1 MSFTV
6 FLRKMALKSNPPCEE
21 GLKFGSQAK
30 NLRLKRAAAIIS
42 AAVFFGIMIAATLLL
57 VNFFKKFSDPA
68 ELKSYINSF
77 GVYGK
82 LVFLGLQIIQI
93 VIAFIPG
100 EAVQIGAGYAYG
112 AVEGTLLCL
121 VGAALASAVVFLL
134 TKLVGIRAVELFVS
148 RRKIDSLKFINSE
161 QKLNRLIFILFLIP
175 GVPKDVV
182 TYLAGLTRISFHEF
196 LVISTVARTPALLM
210 STLGGSAVADRN
222 YTGAAVIF
230 SAAALLS
237 IAGLKAYSCLTE
249 KKKKKLQQKSTG
261 ENPSQG

>member
-1 MSFTV
+1 MPTEP
-6 FLRKMALKSNPPCEE
+6 LKEPCFV
-21 GLKFGSQAK
+21 LW
-30 NLRLKRAAAIIS
+30 
-42 AAVFFGIMIAATLLL
+42 
-57 VNFFKKFSDPA
+57 
-68 ELKSYINSF
+68 
-77 GVYGK
+77 
-82 LVFLGLQIIQI
+82 
-93 VIAFIPG
+93 
-100 EAVQIGAGYAYG
+100 
-112 AVEGTLLCL
+112 
-121 VGAALASAVVFLL
+121 GAALASAVVFLL

-222 YTGAAVIF
+222 YTRAAVIF